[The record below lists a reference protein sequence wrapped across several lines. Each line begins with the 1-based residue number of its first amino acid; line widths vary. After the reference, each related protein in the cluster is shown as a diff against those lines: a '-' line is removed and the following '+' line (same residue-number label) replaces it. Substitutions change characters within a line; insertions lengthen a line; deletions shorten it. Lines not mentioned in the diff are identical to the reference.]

1 MDDPRI
7 AEILDL
13 IARETFVDRDKL
25 HPDAKVEELGIASI
39 DLVQTIFALETE
51 YNIQIPVAGQGAGLE
66 FATVRALLDHV
77 LAVLDQSEATRT
89 PQARAQS

>member
-7 AEILDL
+7 SEILDL